1 MSQRPS
7 LDRVTLALMLVL
19 VQIAPWVGNTLALL
33 CLLLVAFL
41 AWLRWRLFFGRRQRS
56 RPP

>member
-19 VQIAPWVGNTLALL
+19 VQIAPWVGNTLAVL
-33 CLLLVAFL
+33 CLLLVVFL
-41 AWLRWRLFFGRRQRS
+41 PWLPVRRLFGRRQKS
-56 RPP
+56 PPP